1 MGQVPFLKVGS
12 RTYGADHI
20 HDGHFDSISHLK
32 SQDKEILHSSPSY
45 QFYCQDYE
53 NILKICNDK
62 KVLPP
67 ISLEASN
74 KILFKMKSQV
84 NDFFSITPMHYINA
98 GCEGLLHFNYL
109 LNYVINDVNLAS
121 VEELNVVYALLVHKG
136 HGKLKT
142 LNRSYRTIST
152 CPFLSKGLDL
162 HIHDLYISV
171 WDKLQAPTQYQGSG
185 SSHELAAL
193 LLTEVIQHSKAQN
206 LPLFLLFLD
215 AMSAFD
221 IVVIEYMVRFL
232 YLSGVDGDALLF
244 LNQRLTNRKT
254 YLDWNQVLMGPISDE
269 HGVEQGGVNSSDYYK
284 LYNNQLLETL
294 QKSGQ
299 GVQLARKLTISAIG
313 QTDDIV
319 ICSNDIY
326 MLYNLL
332 TLALDYCRKFSI
344 ELSAD
349 KTKLLLYADKTRIVP
364 LNPVIIDQKQIDF
377 SDDAEHVGIVR
388 ATSGNIPNLMNRV
401 HFI

>member
-1 MGQVPFLKVGS
+1 MVESHHDMILSTISLPITSGGDVNDDILIAPKVENSRVKVLWQDDSILDYQAQVAQKLSSLRNVWSNSSSKSSLSILIDLSNTALTETAVATNKHNKLGKPKPVKKPRIPAEIRRSQAALRKSLKQMTEINLSGDAELIQKTRVTITEARRKYKLLTRRFQHKEDLKRDTSFFGILSTNPKATFKSLKKSKSNCMGQVPFLKVGP

-32 SQDKEILHSSPSY
+32 SQDKETLHPSPSY

-121 VEELNVVYALLVHKG
+121 VEELNVVYALLLHKG

-142 LNRSYRTIST
+142 LDRSYRTIST

-162 HIHDLYISV
+162 YIHDLYISV
-171 WDKLQAPTQYQGSG
+171 GDKLQAPTQY
-185 SSHELAAL
+185 
-193 LLTEVIQHSKAQN
+193 
-206 LPLFLLFLD
+206 
-215 AMSAFD
+215 
-221 IVVIEYMVRFL
+221 
-232 YLSGVDGDALLF
+232 
-244 LNQRLTNRKT
+244 
-254 YLDWNQVLMGPISDE
+254 
-269 HGVEQGGVNSSDYYK
+269 
-284 LYNNQLLETL
+284 
-294 QKSGQ
+294 
-299 GVQLARKLTISAIG
+299 
-313 QTDDIV
+313 
-319 ICSNDIY
+319 
-326 MLYNLL
+326 
-332 TLALDYCRKFSI
+332 
-344 ELSAD
+344 
-349 KTKLLLYADKTRIVP
+349 
-364 LNPVIIDQKQIDF
+364 
-377 SDDAEHVGIVR
+377 
-388 ATSGNIPNLMNRV
+388 
-401 HFI
+401 